1 MTEASVAGS
10 ERLTATRD
18 DAVAS
23 KVFWRLLPFLF
34 VLYVV
39 AYLDR
44 INIGF
49 AALPMN
55 KELGLTATMFGLSNT
70 IFYAGYLLCE
80 IPSNLLLVRYGAHR
94 WIPRIM
100 I

>member
-10 ERLTATRD
+10 ERATATCA
-18 DAVAS
+18 DAVAT

-49 AALPMN
+49 GALSMN

-70 IFYAGYLLCE
+70 IFYAG
-80 IPSNLLLVRYGAHR
+80 
-94 WIPRIM
+94 
-100 I
+100 